1 MERNAA
7 ANVTSDCS
15 NRKFQSMNLAAEI
28 DRTGRIGYNE
38 KNRRCEG
45 VARHNRFTESSRR
58 WNGDNRRRV
67 NGSRRAGVNAEVASD
82 GAFPLQ
88 KESMMVLKKRQRS
101 AVKLGGNTE
110 RFVPKRVASCFYFT
124 KMQNMYVYAQIVF
137 RDHGKLF
144 CVKIYFR
151 R

>member
-1 MERNAA
+1 M
-7 ANVTSDCS
+7 
-15 NRKFQSMNLAAEI
+15 AE
-28 DRTGRIGYNE
+28 
-38 KNRRCEG
+38 NRRCEG
-45 VARHNRFTESSRR
+45 VARTTSVSRESPAVRWGQRAAREWVTEGGR
-58 WNGDNRRRV
+58 
-67 NGSRRAGVNAEVASD
+67 EQKVASD

-88 KESMMVLKKRQRS
+88 KESMMVLVTRQRNF